1 MIKKSNLTI
10 PQTFTKANM
19 VKSKKRTNGSSE
31 KITIVCIATKKDFT
45 TLPDVLSFAVKAVGQ
60 SNLVKIQIVV
70 PEKHY
75 LEATLI
81 LNGLLPVEFDIKTDE
96 VLISDDQIEL
106 VRHYFGNKSSWIIQ
120 QVLKFEAVRSIN
132 TNTLILDAD
141 TLIISNSY
149 LRVIDGIQP
158 LNPTEE
164 FHKPYYDFL
173 AKISPIFS
181 NITNSFVPH
190 HQIVQKDI
198 FKEMCYSLNVNSLET
213 LIALCIKNAD
223 ISEPS
228 PLCIDYEM
236 YAQYLFIMHPH
247 RYSLVK
253 WSNISISNNK
263 FNLYAKNR
271 FFYLCLENYIILLV
285 SIHGVN
291 PFINAIKLY
300 S

>member
-1 MIKKSNLTI
+1 
-10 PQTFTKANM
+10 M
-19 VKSKKRTNGSSE
+19 VKSKKRTTGTSE

-45 TLPDVLSFAVKAVGQ
+45 TLPGVLAFAVKAVGQ
-60 SNLVKIQIVV
+60 SNLVGIKIVV

-81 LNGLLPVEFDIKTDE
+81 LNGLLPIEIDIKTDE
-96 VLISDDQIEL
+96 DLISDNQIEL
-106 VRHYFGNKSSWIIQ
+106 IRNYFGNKSSWIVQ
-120 QVLKFEAVRSIN
+120 QVLKFETVRSIN

-141 TLIISNSY
+141 TLIINNRY

-181 NITNSFVPH
+181 NITDSFVPH

-198 FKEMCYSLNVNSLET
+198 FKEMYYSLNINDLET
-213 LIALCIKNAD
+213 LIAFCIKNAD

-228 PLCIDYEM
+228 SLSIDYEM
-236 YAQYLFIMHPH
+236 YAQYLFITHPH
-247 RYSLVK
+247 RYTLVK
-253 WSNISISNNK
+253 WSNISLPNNK
-263 FNLYAKNR
+263 FNLYSKNR
-271 FFYLCLENYIILLV
+271 FYLFV
-285 SIHGVN
+285 
-291 PFINAIKLY
+291 FRKLY
-300 S
+300 NSISFHSWS